1 MKTAA
6 LENGNVQQNVD
17 SERFGEIPRDCD
29 SARFREILIARC
41 CEVVGDF
48 AVMGIDLG
56 FPNRIG

>member
-1 MKTAA
+1 MCSGTWIQEDLA
-6 LENGNVQQNVD
+6 
-17 SERFGEIPRDCD
+17 RFCEILRD

>member
-1 MKTAA
+1 MGMCSGTWIQKDLA
-6 LENGNVQQNVD
+6 
-17 SERFGEIPRDCD
+17 RFREIATPRD